1 MGAMRYSCIASALAC
16 LVACSQG
23 CAGSK
28 GKGGAS
34 GAGASGSGSAGT
46 SGSTSGSGA
55 GADAGS
61 GKNPTGQNDPCAK
74 AGDKRACCGTA
85 GSQTCQGTAKI
96 PVWGPCMASSG
107 LTLTTCSVASGDGGG
122 PAVQSV
128 PKACSDPSLST
139 EPEIIAAYQ
148 PSGSQT
154 VGSKGQIKVWVTDEC
169 PTFLASGE
177 VVDAKT
183 GLITTPGDRTAL
195 AADNYLNEPALYIA
209 PDSAE
214 GGGTPHF
221 PQYIRGAYNN
231 MPPGATDLPN
241 FVGCFSTTVGSKG
254 PALETLP
261 AGSAPLNQ
269 LYSTE
274 IIWDVDKLGLS
285 PGSYIAEFSIH
296 DGDRERAFGCVN
308 LAISG
313 TN

>member
-1 MGAMRYSCIASALAC
+1 MMSAMRYSCIVGVLAF

-23 CAGSK
+23 CASSK
-28 GKGGAS
+28 GKN
-34 GAGASGSGSAGT
+34 GASGSAGS
-46 SGSTSGSGA
+46 SGSTSGTGA

-61 GKNPTGQNDPCAK
+61 SANPTGQNDPCTK

-122 PAVQSV
+122 PAV
-128 PKACSDPSLST
+128 PRACSDPSLST
-139 EPEIIAAYQ
+139 EPEILAAYQ

-154 VGSKGQIKVWVTDEC
+154 VGAKGQIKVWVTDEC
-169 PTFLASGE
+169 PTFLARGE
-177 VVDAKT
+177 LVDGTT
-183 GLITTPGDRTAL
+183 GMITAPGDRTAL
-195 AADNYLNEPALYIA
+195 AADTYLNEPALYIA

-241 FVGCFSTTVGSKG
+241 FVGCFTTTVGSKG
-254 PALETLP
+254 PPLEAP
-261 AGSAPLNQ
+261 PVGSAPLNQ

-274 IIWDVDKLGLS
+274 IIWDVDKLGLK

-308 LAISG
+308 IVISG